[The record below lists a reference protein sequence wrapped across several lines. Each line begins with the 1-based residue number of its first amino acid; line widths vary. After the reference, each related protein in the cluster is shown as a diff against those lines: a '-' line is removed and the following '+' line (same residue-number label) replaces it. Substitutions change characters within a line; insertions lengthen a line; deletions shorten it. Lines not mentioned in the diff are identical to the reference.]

1 MPSRIVVAKELAEI
15 FKLISHPDR
24 IRLIEELGG
33 QEKDVNSLAESLAL
47 PNARVSQHLSLLRAH
62 RIVEERRD
70 GRHHFYR
77 LVQPDL
83 AEWIVD
89 GLTFIEGRISAVDR
103 SKIRAAK
110 RLWRADA
117 RVGIETNR

>member
-24 IRLIEELGG
+24 VRLIEELGG
-33 QEKDVNSLAESLAL
+33 QEKDVNSLADSLAL

-89 GLTFIEGRISAVDR
+89 GLAFIEGRISTVDR

-110 RLWRADA
+110 RLWRADQ
-117 RVGIETNR
+117 RV